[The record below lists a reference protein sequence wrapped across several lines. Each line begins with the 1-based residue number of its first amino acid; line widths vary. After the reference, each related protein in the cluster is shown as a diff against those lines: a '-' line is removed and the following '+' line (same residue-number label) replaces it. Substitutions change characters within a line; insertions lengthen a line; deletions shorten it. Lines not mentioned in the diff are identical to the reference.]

1 MHDKIR
7 NKNRTKLEKINYDYA
22 QEISLAQTT
31 NLRPYLIDLPQMAL
45 GVSPNVEK
53 NTCRGF

>member
-7 NKNRTKLEKINYDYA
+7 NENRIKLEKINYA
-22 QEISLAQTT
+22 QEISQAQTT